1 MFVIFT
7 PHMAMCVE
15 YIHQQVYN
23 MYLAEHLNLKPLKM
37 EASYIEI
44 IFTVEFIFEVI
55 LTCFAF

>member
-1 MFVIFT
+1 
-7 PHMAMCVE
+7 MCVE
-15 YIHQQVYN
+15 YIHQQIFN

-55 LTCFAF
+55 LTCFAFNLLRKKT